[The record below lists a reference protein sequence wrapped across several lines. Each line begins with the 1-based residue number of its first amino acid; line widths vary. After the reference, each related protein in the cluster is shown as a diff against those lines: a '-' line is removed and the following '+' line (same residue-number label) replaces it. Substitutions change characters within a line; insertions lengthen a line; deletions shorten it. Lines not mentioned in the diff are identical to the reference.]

1 MGILNYHNDRDSGER
16 RFLRDFLAN
25 RKAPVVLD
33 VGANVGDYA
42 AKVMTLVPAALLF
55 AFEPHPKTFQKLKLA
70 SERYGFKAFN
80 VGCGDENAKLNLYDY
95 ANGDGSVHAS
105 IYRDVIET
113 VHCGKSVAHLV
124 DVVRLDEFVE
134 RLNLKEIDLL
144 KIDTEGNEMAVLKGF
159 KRFIDM
165 RKIRAIHFEFN
176 EMNVVS
182 RVFFKDFYDF
192 LPGYEFYRALQ
203 DGLVPLKTYYPLTC
217 EIFAFQNIVA
227 VLRTYNDTVVSK
239 QRMS

>member
-16 RFLRDFLAN
+16 RFLRDFLAE

-42 AKVMTLVPAALLF
+42 ANVMTVVPAATLF

-80 VGCGDENAKLNLYDY
+80 LGCGDEDTKLNLYDY
-95 ANGDGSVHAS
+95 ADNDGSVHAS
-105 IYRDVIET
+105 MYRDVIET
-113 VHCGKSVAHLV
+113 VHGGRSVSHRV
-124 DVVRLDEFVE
+124 DVVKLDKFVE
-134 RLNLKEIDLL
+134 CLGLKEIDLL

-159 KRFIDM
+159 KNFINM
-165 RKIRAIHFEFN
+165 RKIKAIHFEFN

-182 RVFFKDFYDF
+182 RVFLKDFYEL
-192 LPGYEFYRALQ
+192 LPDYEFYRTLR
-203 DGLVPLKTYYPLTC
+203 DGLVPLKTYSPLTW

-227 VLRTYNDTVVSK
+227 VLRTSNET
-239 QRMS
+239 